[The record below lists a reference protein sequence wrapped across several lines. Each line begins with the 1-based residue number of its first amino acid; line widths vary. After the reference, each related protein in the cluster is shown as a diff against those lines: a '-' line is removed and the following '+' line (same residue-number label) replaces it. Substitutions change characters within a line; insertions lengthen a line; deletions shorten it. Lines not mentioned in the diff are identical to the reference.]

1 MVLQFVH
8 YSEEEN
14 NSPVQ
19 LVKMKTFAAWFL
31 FLTLELS
38 FLQHNSCYF
47 LSLELFVYLLLL
59 IAIYSAVCVDV
70 QTFAVYIMSKD
81 IAVQHHV
88 NILF

>member
-8 YSEEEN
+8 YSEEDN

-38 FLQHNSCYF
+38 FLLYNSCYF
-47 LSLELFVYLLLL
+47 LCLELFVNLLSLITIYTSVLEYELL
-59 IAIYSAVCVDV
+59 QYVLCLHGNLTSLL
-70 QTFAVYIMSKD
+70 KD
-81 IAVQHHV
+81 
-88 NILF
+88 